1 MSVTFLRLPNIS
13 RTGFRGVPDPL
24 NLLVEGAGSGSGS
37 DHSYK
42 ARAAT
47 AYPHSAVRASWSPG
61 FPRGNGERL
70 RAQTAMGRFS
80 MACSPRQTY
89 DTNKVAALIR
99 EKLNSSF
106 HTVQRMFQASDP
118 KGAGTVSKEALT
130 RILWNLCG
138 YLNTQQINDLL
149 SSFGMVGLSR
159 FPFADFVSRF
169 QNTEVG
175 KTEWIT
181 NVQPKQLQENGA
193 KNARNCFLLQK
204 SSKVEENVQNH
215 LTLLEQKVHESGYS
229 LESHFP
235 PSCLEPGGVI
245 TPEQLKQALNS
256 MGFVMNNVEFNIL
269 WLRITKERKS
279 EIPTVQLLNEIGLS
293 SQQSGHCG
301 TMDLGTI
308 CRKDSNEDSARSS
321 TAKNK
326 HNPSN
331 GAADPSEDIIKIFK
345 DKMDEACDSTLHEF
359 AKYDKETNGLISKT
373 AFRHALVDLKISM
386 FAMDLEHLL
395 SRKVEIP
402 GQEAVNIQAFKEIIE
417 KHFQIQLSVNQ
428 LDCVMTKVGEPQN
441 NLVFYSKFLCLFQ
454 NRPSTGELKQE
465 VNQNALLMNNK
476 NFRLDRIRYLDR
488 FGSDW
493 VRYSHAQKQRS
504 LPELRN
510 IIWGLLQR
518 KFRSFCK
525 VFISVCINDECTA
538 DKEKL
543 DSVLLRMNVILLPM
557 ELEKLWYSLPISY
570 PAEAISLRKFLR
582 YFSRLKKVKG
592 SEKDLQQS
600 PVAHIQNKL
609 RRDIVNHW
617 NDLKSVLKARDPHGT
632 GRVPFRDIQAI
643 CMSLR
648 WNLLPAEVDKLCAA
662 YDLEKNAEF
671 HYIPFMKSYTKKEKA
686 VV

>member
-1 MSVTFLRLPNIS
+1 
-13 RTGFRGVPDPL
+13 
-24 NLLVEGAGSGSGS
+24 
-37 DHSYK
+37 
-42 ARAAT
+42 
-47 AYPHSAVRASWSPG
+47 
-61 FPRGNGERL
+61 
-70 RAQTAMGRFS
+70 
-80 MACSPRQTY
+80 
-89 DTNKVAALIR
+89 
-99 EKLNSSF
+99 
-106 HTVQRMFQASDP
+106 
-118 KGAGTVSKEALT
+118 
-130 RILWNLCG
+130 
-138 YLNTQQINDLL
+138 
-149 SSFGMVGLSR
+149 
-159 FPFADFVSRF
+159 
-169 QNTEVG
+169 
-175 KTEWIT
+175 
-181 NVQPKQLQENGA
+181 
-193 KNARNCFLLQK
+193 
-204 SSKVEENVQNH
+204 
-215 LTLLEQKVHESGYS
+215 
-229 LESHFP
+229 
-235 PSCLEPGGVI
+235 
-245 TPEQLKQALNS
+245 
-256 MGFVMNNVEFNIL
+256 
-269 WLRITKERKS
+269 
-279 EIPTVQLLNEIGLS
+279 
-293 SQQSGHCG
+293 
-301 TMDLGTI
+301 
-308 CRKDSNEDSARSS
+308 
-321 TAKNK
+321 
-326 HNPSN
+326 
-331 GAADPSEDIIKIFK
+331 
-345 DKMDEACDSTLHEF
+345 MDEACDSTLHEF

-395 SRKVEIP
+395 SRLNLRRNDGCVDYVAFVGKLHSRSNLSLFQKMLKRLSPSDGGSLRVAKGSLTASEAATSLLSQCHRLYLQLLAAFRKVAIP

-417 KHFQIQLSVNQ
+417 KHFQIQMSVNQ
-428 LDCVMTKVGEPQN
+428 LDCVVTKFGDPQN

-465 VNQNALLMNNK
+465 VNQNAILMNNK

-543 DSVLLRMNVILLPM
+543 DSVLLRMNIILLPM

-600 PVAHIQNKL
+600 PVTHIQNKL